1 MKKRYFSSTLLLSS
15 HLLLLSDAIMDKL
28 SYVLALGKVMQDH
41 DSLPKEERFSDEV
54 MERHDQFYSLLKP
67 FLLEAKSNSRALEE
81 TLIDSSIIPT
91 PLLEDIVSVLEI
103 KEEALHPSDGE
114 SLFLIKSKEDYSLFL
129 HSFYAKACFLF
140 RVYSWL
146 VDLEIGI
153 QDYGY
158 DFYVVPVVEDEEE
171 CNVIDSLSTMETAK
185 LKEELSLYFSQTDFD
200 SDEMLQEKQ
209 ELAELLRKS
218 ED

>member
-1 MKKRYFSSTLLLSS
+1 MKKRYFSSALLLSS
-15 HLLLLSDAIMDKL
+15 HLLILADAVMDKL
-28 SYVLALGKVMQDH
+28 SYVIALGKVMQDK
-41 DSLPKEERFSDEV
+41 DSIPKEERFSDDILET
-54 MERHDQFYSLLKP
+54 HDQIYSLLKP
-67 FLLEAKSNSRALEE
+67 FLKEVPSNSNALQE

-91 PLLEDIVSVLEI
+91 PLLEDIISVLEI
-103 KEEALHPSDGE
+103 KETALRVSDEE

-129 HSFYAKACFLF
+129 HSFYSKICFLF

-146 VDLEIGI
+146 VDLELGI

-158 DFYVVPVVEDEEE
+158 DFYVVPAMEEEDEI
-171 CNVIDSLSTMETAK
+171 NVVDSLSTMETIE
-185 LKEELSLYFSQTDFD
+185 LKKELSNYFSQTDFD

-209 ELAELLRKS
+209 ELAELLKKS

>member
-1 MKKRYFSSTLLLSS
+1 MKKRYFSSALLLSS
-15 HLLLLSDAIMDKL
+15 HLSILADAVMNKL
-28 SYVLALGKVMQDH
+28 SYVLALGKVMQDK
-41 DSLPKEERFSDEV
+41 DSFPKEERFSDDILET
-54 MERHDQFYSLLKP
+54 HDQIYSLLKP
-67 FLLEAKSNSRALEE
+67 FLKEASSNSHALEE

-91 PLLEDIVSVLEI
+91 PLLEDIVSVVEI
-103 KEEALHPSDGE
+103 KEDALRLQGEE
-114 SLFLIKSKEDYSLFL
+114 SLFLIKNKEDYSLFL
-129 HSFYAKACFLF
+129 HSFYTKACFLF

-146 VDLEIGI
+146 VDLELGI

-158 DFYVVPVVEDEEE
+158 DFYIVPVMEEE
-171 CNVIDSLSTMETAK
+171 EINVVDSLSTMETTQ

-209 ELAELLRKS
+209 ELAELLKKS

>member
-1 MKKRYFSSTLLLSS
+1 
-15 HLLLLSDAIMDKL
+15 
-28 SYVLALGKVMQDH
+28 MQDK
-41 DSLPKEERFSDEV
+41 DSFPKEERFSDDILET
-54 MERHDQFYSLLKP
+54 HDQIYSLLKP
-67 FLLEAKSNSRALEE
+67 FLKEASSNSHALEE

-91 PLLEDIVSVLEI
+91 PLLEDIVSVVEI
-103 KEEALHPSDGE
+103 KEDALRLQGEE
-114 SLFLIKSKEDYSLFL
+114 SLFLIKNKEDYSLFL
-129 HSFYAKACFLF
+129 HSFYTKACFLF

-146 VDLEIGI
+146 VDLELGI

-158 DFYVVPVVEDEEE
+158 DFYIVPVMEEE
-171 CNVIDSLSTMETAK
+171 EINVVDSLSTMETTQ

-209 ELAELLRKS
+209 ELAELLKKS